1 VVPILLFANI
11 FLGIY
16 YNVSI
21 WYKLSD
27 NTKKG
32 AQISLIGAL
41 VTIVLNVIF
50 IPKFG
55 YLACAWTTFICYFIM
70 MVLGYLWGQKYYPIP
85 YNLSRALLY
94 VSTALILFALVQV
107 SVFWAEPN
115 SFLGNIIRVF
125 ALLIFVIIAFWK
137 ERKVGIKL
145 FQL

>member
-1 VVPILLFANI
+1 
-11 FLGIY
+11 
-16 YNVSI
+16 
-21 WYKLSD
+21 LSD

-32 AQISLIGAL
+32 AQISLIGAI

-94 VSTALILFALVQV
+94 VSTALTLFALVQG
-107 SVFWAEPN
+107 SMFWIEAN

-125 ALLIFVIIAFWK
+125 SLLIFVFIAYFK
-137 ERKVGIKL
+137 ERKLVAQLVKL
-145 FQL
+145 